1 MKKLQFC
8 LKFCSQFLLIFLFY
22 TQTHPIAQTPNY
34 YNYQIIEGTNSF
46 PFAVAGGKA
55 VQWLFT
61 RGNFNQPA
69 QAPPGYITN
78 IYFYMGNSNGNSTF
92 LNLTILLGQSTLTNL
107 PEGIVYT
114 GQLDTV
120 YYRQNVNLTST
131 IGQWMGITLDN
142 PYLYDT
148 SLSLIVEVCQCS
160 STNTSLVVCQHTYSG
175 LKRCYMNHTG
185 GNPHFVFGGQDEHA
199 VNFGFDITPLE
210 GIKNEN
216 NDIPNSFSLS
226 QNFPNPFNPA
236 TKIKFVLPKSSFT
249 KLIICDILG
258 IVVKTLVNEELK
270 RGSYEYEWDGSN
282 YTSGVYFYKLV
293 TADFTESKKM
303 ILIK

>member
-8 LKFCSQFLLIFLFY
+8 LKFCSQFLLIFLFC
-22 TQTHPIAQTPNY
+22 TQTHPNAQSPNY
-34 YNYQIIEGTNSF
+34 YNYQINENTNFF
-46 PFAVAGGKA
+46 PFGVELGKG
-55 VQWLFT
+55 VQWLFM

-69 QAPPGYITN
+69 QAPPGYITK
-78 IYFYMGNSNGNSTF
+78 IYFYMGFTNGNST
-92 LNLTILLGQSTLTNL
+92 LYNLTILLGQTTLTDL
-107 PEGIVYT
+107 PVGVVYT

-120 YYRQNVNLTST
+120 YFRETVNLIST
-131 IGQWMGITLDN
+131 VGHWMSITLDN

-148 SLSLIVEVCQCS
+148 SLSLIVEVCQCGA
-160 STNTSLVVCQHTYSG
+160 TNISIVICQHAYTG
-175 LKRCYMNHTG
+175 LKRCYMNFTS
-185 GNPHFVFGGQDEHA
+185 GNHFVFSGQDEHA

-210 GIKNEN
+210 GINNKNS
-216 NDIPNSFSLS
+216 DIPNSFSLY
-226 QNFPNPFNPA
+226 QNYPNPFNPA

-270 RGSYEYEWDGSN
+270 PGSYEYEWDGSN
-282 YTSGVYFYKLV
+282 FPGGVYFYKLI
-293 TADFTESKKM
+293 TADFIESKKM